1 MNKLSLKL
9 KITLLFWIVLTL
21 ALILPSSYFINLLK
35 KEVRRDVIFNVQKET
50 DIVHWVLS
58 KQFSRNE
65 KVDLDEL
72 IKEIG
77 QKIKD
82 RITYIAEDGIVIA
95 DSQVTK
101 KRLKKLDNHATRP
114 EIVQARSKGD
124 GVSIRFSA
132 TLQKELIYYARH
144 LKPDSGLPKGYLRIS
159 RPYSTIAAILSRIKT
174 DIWSVT
180 VFSLLIS
187 GILVYFLIYNL
198 TKRFDALIKVARAIG
213 QGDFSKRVYL
223 SPGKEFDPLV
233 QAINEMAENIEKN
246 VETIS
251 RQKVELEAILNGMD
265 AGIVALDKKG
275 RVVKFNRA
283 FEQIFSYTS
292 NYSGKK
298 LLEITIN
305 SRLQDACNKV
315 FETDE
320 DVKNLELSIGS
331 NYYNVN
337 IVATKKSKDLGA
349 IVVFHDVSELKRVEN
364 MRKDFVANASHE
376 LRTPLTSIKGYTE
389 TLLEN
394 EELLKEK
401 GKEFLKIILKNAE
414 QMIDLLE
421 DILKLS
427 RIESG
432 KTKFMIEKVDVGELA
447 WKAWQN
453 SEHLIEDKKISFQ
466 NLVSETNVEVL
477 ADEEALLHVFQNLF
491 QNSIKFVPED
501 SGEIKVVWE
510 DKDDKVWIGVEDNGP
525 GIPPEEQAR
534 VFERFYQ
541 IKKYRQSGIKGTGLG
556 LSICRNII
564 RNLNGQIW
572 VQSPVLKTGTGC
584 IVWFSLPKAIS

>member
-1 MNKLSLKL
+1 MNNLSLKL

-35 KEVRRDVIFNVQKET
+35 KEVRRDVIFNVQKEA
-50 DIVHWVLS
+50 DIVQLVLS
-58 KQFSRNE
+58 KQFFRNE

-114 EIVQARSKGD
+114 EIVQARSKGE

-144 LKPDSGLPKGYLRIS
+144 FKPDSGLPKGYLRIS

-213 QGDFSKRVYL
+213 QGDFSKRVYS

-265 AGIVALDKKG
+265 AGGTGYLSAGEVEYFYRDKTAFFCPVRYDGGVAEGVGMVLSQQHGSRGSGGLMVDQRDAAKHLEFVDAAPVPVIIAGTVDGEPYIPCPYGGKG
-275 RVVKFNRA
+275 VDML
-283 FEQIFSYTS
+283 QT
-292 NYSGKK
+292 G
-298 LLEITIN
+298 ITVLPAVDQE
-305 SRLQDACNKV
+305 S
-315 FETDE
+315 
-320 DVKNLELSIGS
+320 
-331 NYYNVN
+331 
-337 IVATKKSKDLGA
+337 
-349 IVVFHDVSELKRVEN
+349 IVVRGILFGFYHIMICPLFVRDHDTLVDLFYAAQIHLYPLRVGLARPVRF
-364 MRKDFVANASHE
+364 MIPVDGFLR
-376 LRTPLTSIKGYTE
+376 RTPL
-389 TLLEN
+389 
-394 EELLKEK
+394 
-401 GKEFLKIILKNAE
+401 F
-414 QMIDLLE
+414 
-421 DILKLS
+421 
-427 RIESG
+427 
-432 KTKFMIEKVDVGELA
+432 
-447 WKAWQN
+447 
-453 SEHLIEDKKISFQ
+453 
-466 NLVSETNVEVL
+466 
-477 ADEEALLHVFQNLF
+477 
-491 QNSIKFVPED
+491 
-501 SGEIKVVWE
+501 
-510 DKDDKVWIGVEDNGP
+510 IGGRRHR
-525 GIPPEEQAR
+525 GR
-534 VFERFYQ
+534 
-541 IKKYRQSGIKGTGLG
+541 
-556 LSICRNII
+556 
-564 RNLNGQIW
+564 
-572 VQSPVLKTGTGC
+572 
-584 IVWFSLPKAIS
+584 